1 MKLGYIDFL
10 NCYPFYY
17 HMFERAPID
26 DVTVVPGYPGKLNT
40 LMAGGALDMSPIS
53 SATCADICDDIMV
66 LPDFCLSSIGYVG
79 SVTLASQ
86 CPIEELDKKTVG
98 VTSASHTSAVLLK
111 ILLQKYFRAEP
122 TYVTT
127 NPRPSLEGLDAA
139 LLIGND
145 AMVCATRPVPYRYD
159 LGDLWLRKTGYPVV
173 FAVFAVRKE
182 AAEQHLIQVK
192 AVVDSYHLS
201 LDCLKNEK
209 DLVIRK
215 AGRKYDDVF
224 YDLDEYYK
232 TLKFEFTDQLTAAL
246 MFYFEQGA
254 GLGLIRQVRELAFFD
269 ANGR

>member
-17 HMFERAPID
+17 HMFEKAPVPG
-26 DVTVVPGYPGKLNT
+26 VTVVPGYPGKLNAM
-40 LMAGGALDMSPIS
+40 MAAGDLDMGPIS
-53 SATCADICDDIMV
+53 SATCADIHDDIMV

-79 SVTLASQ
+79 SVSLASQ
-86 CPIEELDKKTVG
+86 CPIEELDGKIVG

-111 ILLQKYFRAEP
+111 TLLKKYYQADP

-127 NPRPSLEGLDAA
+127 APRPTLDGLDAA

-173 FAVFAVRKE
+173 FAVFVVRQDAVKRFLPE
-182 AAEQHLIQVK
+182 IK
-192 AVVDSYHLS
+192 AVIDSYHLS
-201 LDCLKNEK
+201 LDCLKQQKE
-209 DLVIRK
+209 LVIRK
-215 AGRKYDDVF
+215 AAQKYEDVL

-232 TLKFEFTDQLTAAL
+232 TLKFEFTDRLKAAL
-246 MFYFEQGA
+246 MFYFEQAA
-254 GLGLIRQVRELAFFD
+254 GLGLIKTVKELKVLSD
-269 ANGR
+269 

>member
-17 HMFERAPID
+17 HMFEQVPLD
-26 DVTVVPGYPGKLNT
+26 NVTVVPGYPGKLNT
-40 LMAGGALDMSPIS
+40 LMAAGDLDMSPVS
-53 SATCADICDDIMV
+53 SATCADICNDIMV

-79 SVTLASQ
+79 SVTLAAR
-86 CPIEELDKKTVG
+86 CPIEELDGKTVG

-111 ILLQKYFRAEP
+111 TLLKAYYQADP

-127 NPRPSLEGLDAA
+127 TPRPSLEGLDAA

-173 FAVFAVRKE
+173 FAVFAVRRQ
-182 AAEQHLIQVK
+182 ATDRYLPQVK
-192 AVVDSYHLS
+192 TVIDSYHLS
-201 LDCLKNEK
+201 LGCLRNQR
-209 DLVIRK
+209 DLIIRK
-215 AGRKYDDVF
+215 AAQKYDDVL

-232 TLKFEFTDQLTAAL
+232 TLKFEFTDRLKAAL
-246 MFYFEQGA
+246 MFYFEQA
-254 GLGLIRQVRELAFFD
+254 SGLGLIKPVRELRFFE
-269 ANGR
+269 